1 MIVNVVVVVLVVAL
15 LQCTTSSSS
24 SSSSSSGSSS
34 SSTMSK
40 RISIIGGGMTGL
52 SIACH
57 LIEKIGK
64 GSRLHI
70 DIYDSRKAGQALASS
85 VAAGLMH
92 PLSPKGALIWKGEK
106 GYEKTRALLDTVQG
120 YSGDKKLYSSD
131 ELLIRPFSK
140 TDELEQYKKSSL
152 KIPHWIQMVDA
163 NEMVSLLGSHAVAD
177 TIIGGA
183 IIKNSININ
192 CPLYLESM
200 WGYINHNS
208 NANWIAKDIDKEE
221 FTSLFDQNDVVIA
234 ACSTG
239 ITKLHDVNEN
249 DRVLNRLKYVRGQ
262 NIYIR
267 MNENDKMNNII
278 NGRYVVCKELDHYG
292 KVYLCGATY
301 EYMEDQQL
309 YGPPNVD
316 IAKGMLIDKLSELNQ
331 DLKHREVIGANAGVR
346 LTTIKSKHGKIPF
359 IRRHQSQDHVWFVGG
374 FGSHGLIHHS
384 LVAEVVAESALT
396 GSNSNAYPELYEYD
410 PELIPLQV

>member
-1 MIVNVVVVVLVVAL
+1 
-15 LQCTTSSSS
+15 
-24 SSSSSSGSSS
+24 
-34 SSTMSK
+34 MSK
-40 RISIIGGGMTGL
+40 RISIIGGGMAGL

-57 LIEKIGK
+57 IIRREGRG

-70 DIYDSRKAGQALASS
+70 DIYDSRKVGHALASS
-85 VAAGLMH
+85 AAAGLMH
-92 PLSPKGALIWKGEK
+92 PLSQKGALIWRGEK
-106 GYEKTRALLDTVQG
+106 GYASTRALLDTLQD
-120 YSGDKKLYSSD
+120 YSSDKKLYKASE
-131 ELLIRPFSK
+131 ELLILPFSK
-140 TDELEQYKKSSL
+140 IDEYEQYKKSSL

-221 FTSLFDQNDVVIA
+221 FTSLFDQNDIVIA

-239 ITKLHDVNEN
+239 ITKLHDVNED
-249 DRVLNRLKYVRGQ
+249 DRVLNKLKYVRGQ
-262 NIYIR
+262 NIYIK
-267 MNENDKMNNII
+267 MNENDRMNNII
-278 NGRYVVCKELDHYG
+278 NGRYVVCKEVDHD

-301 EYMEDQQL
+301 EYTEDEQL
-309 YGPPNVD
+309 YAPPNIDV
-316 IAKGMLIDKLSELNQ
+316 AKDMLLDKLSELNK
-331 DLKHREVIGANAGVR
+331 DLKHREVIGVNAGVR

-384 LVAEVVAESALT
+384 LVAEAVAENALT
-396 GSNSNAYPELYEYD
+396 GSNSNAYPELYDYN
-410 PELIPLQV
+410 PELIPVQV

>member
-1 MIVNVVVVVLVVAL
+1 MIVIVVVIVLLVAS
-15 LQCTTSSSS
+15 LQYSSSS
-24 SSSSSSGSSS
+24 SS
-34 SSTMSK
+34 TRMSK
-40 RISIIGGGMTGL
+40 RVSIIGGGMAGL

-57 LIEKIGK
+57 IIRREGR
-64 GSRLHI
+64 GSSRLHI
-70 DIYDSRKAGQALASS
+70 DIYDSRKVGHALASS
-85 VAAGLMH
+85 AAAGLMH
-92 PLSPKGALIWKGEK
+92 PLSPKGALIWRGEK
-106 GYEKTRALLDTVQG
+106 GYSSTRALLDIVQD
-120 YSGDKKLYSSD
+120 YSGKKLYKASEE
-131 ELLIRPFSK
+131 ELLVRPFSK
-140 TDELEQYKKSSL
+140 IDEYELYKKSSL

-183 IIKNSININ
+183 IIKNSFNIN

-200 WGYINHNS
+200 WGYINHYS
-208 NANWIAKDIDKEE
+208 NANWITKDIDKEE
-221 FTSLFDQNDVVIA
+221 FTSLFDQNDIVIA

-262 NIYIR
+262 NIYIK

-278 NGRYVVCKELDHYG
+278 NGRYVVCKELDRYD

-301 EYMEDQQL
+301 EYMEDQHL
-309 YGPPNVD
+309 YGPPNIDV
-316 IAKGMLIDKLSELNQ
+316 AKGMLIDKLSELNQ

-396 GSNSNAYPELYEYD
+396 GSNSTAYPELYEYD